1 MTKLKGGRHSQGIKS
16 VRQSLTRHKRNQI
29 SKSQLRSSVHKV
41 EAALKSGQKEE
52 AKKLFV
58 LAQEQVD
65 RAACKKVIH
74 RNAAGRI
81 KSHLARKLAP
91 V

>member
-16 VRQSLTRHKRNQI
+16 VRQSLTRYKRNQI

-58 LAQEQVD
+58 IAQGEVD
-65 RAACKKVIH
+65 RTARKNIIH
-74 RNAAGRI
+74 KNTAGRI
-81 KSHLARKLAP
+81 KSRLARKLM
-91 V
+91 

>member
-16 VRQSLTRHKRNQI
+16 ARQSLVHYRRNQI
-29 SKSQLRSSVHKV
+29 TKSQLKSAVHKV

-58 LAQEQVD
+58 IAQGEID
-65 RAACKKVIH
+65 RVARKKIIH
-74 RNAAGRI
+74 QNTAGRI
-81 KSHLARKLAP
+81 KSRLARKL